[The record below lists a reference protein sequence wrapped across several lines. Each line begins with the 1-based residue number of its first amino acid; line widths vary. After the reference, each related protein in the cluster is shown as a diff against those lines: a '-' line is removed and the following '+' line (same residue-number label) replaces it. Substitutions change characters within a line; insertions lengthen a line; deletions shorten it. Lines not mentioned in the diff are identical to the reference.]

1 MRVVI
6 ILFLAFAAVFLA
18 ACGDDDD
25 ATSTPTT
32 ARTGAVT
39 GTSAATATGAGA
51 EAFIVSVGLKDY
63 EVIPNPDSGPAG
75 DFEFQVSNTG
85 PSVHE
90 FVVVKTDLAADDLPT
105 GDDGSVEEGGGLE
118 AIGEIEDIAV
128 GSPQTFEA
136 SLDAGHYVLFCNIV
150 EEVGGET
157 IAHYTQ
163 GMHKDFT
170 VE

>member
-1 MRVVI
+1 MRFLI
-6 ILFLAFAAVFLA
+6 ILSLALAAVLVA

-25 ATSTPTT
+25 TSSTPTP
-32 ARTGAVT
+32 ARTSTAA
-39 GTSAATATGAGA
+39 GTP
-51 EAFIVSVGLKDY
+51 IVVDVGLKDY
-63 EVIPNPDSGPAG
+63 EVVPSPDSGSAG
-75 DFEFQVSNTG
+75 DYEFQVSNTG

-90 FVVVKTDLAADDLPT
+90 FVVVKTDLAAGNLPT
-105 GDDGSVEEGGGLE
+105 DSEGAVVEGGALE

-128 GSPQTFEA
+128 GSSPTFTA

-150 EEVGGET
+150 EQAGGGT

-170 VE
+170 VQ

>member
-1 MRVVI
+1 MRFLI
-6 ILFLAFAAVFLA
+6 ILSLAFAAVLLA

-25 ATSTPTT
+25 TTSTPTA
-32 ARTGAVT
+32 ARTSTAA
-39 GTSAATATGAGA
+39 GTP
-51 EAFIVSVGLKDY
+51 IVVDVGLKDY
-63 EVIPNPDSGPAG
+63 EVIPSPDSGAAG
-75 DFEFQVSNTG
+75 DYEFQVSNTG

-105 GDDGSVEEGGGLE
+105 DADGAVEEGGALE

-128 GSPQTFEA
+128 NSPQTFTA

-150 EEVGGET
+150 EEAGGGKV
-157 IAHYTQ
+157 AHYVQ
-163 GMHKDFT
+163 GMRTEFA